1 MLLVTASLGP
11 SSGDKPSRYAGVR
24 AFPAAPPRPSL
35 RGDGTAGAE
44 PHAVVHIVRFD
55 EPAAAR
61 LAQVCSAAGVEPRI
75 YPDIA
80 AFSAAPLP
88 DAPACLLVQMR
99 DPRTCE
105 VEFLARFGHSEA
117 GLPVIVAAERADV
130 RTAVLAMKAGATEFF
145 ERLPL
150 DRELLEAV
158 ATAIAVDRSRR
169 RRVMDCADL
178 KARFAGLTERE
189 RQVMELVTQG
199 LLNKQVG
206 GELGISEITVKA
218 HRGVTMRKMG
228 ARTLADL
235 VRMADALAYL
245 AETQEPRSWR

>member
-1 MLLVTASLGP
+1 MLLVTASPTP

-24 AFPAAPPRPSL
+24 AFPAPPPRPS
-35 RGDGTAGAE
+35 RGGDGAE

-55 EPAAAR
+55 APAADR
-61 LAQVCSAAGVEPRI
+61 LSQLCSAAGVEPRV
-75 YPDIA
+75 YPDVA

-88 DAPACLLVQMR
+88 DAPACMLVQLR

-117 GLPVIVAAERADV
+117 GLPMIVAAERADV

-158 ATAIAVDRSRR
+158 ATAIAIDRSRR

-178 KARFAGLTERE
+178 KARYACLTERE

-218 HRGVTMRKMG
+218 HRGVAMRKMG